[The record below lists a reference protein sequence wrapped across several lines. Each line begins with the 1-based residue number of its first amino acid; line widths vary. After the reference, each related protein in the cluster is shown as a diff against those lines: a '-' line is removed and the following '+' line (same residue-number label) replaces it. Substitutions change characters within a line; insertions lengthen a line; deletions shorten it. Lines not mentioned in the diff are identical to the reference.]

1 MVLFGLVVFS
11 LYALKNDE
19 RVRTSVLSI
28 RALMLTLSG
37 TGLLLSIIGICVLSA
52 TMSGA
57 AILDVDRET
66 LATVIFETDVG
77 TAWLL
82 RMAALSAAFVG
93 ASIFRTRPVTMLSL
107 ACLASGVALASLVWT
122 GHAGATE
129 GLIGALHRIGDI
141 VHMLA
146 AAIWI
151 GGIIA
156 FAILLSNANNLSL
169 TQRALEQFSRVGT
182 VAVILIFV
190 TGLINSQ
197 ILIGIEHIQ
206 KLTTTSYG
214 QLLTIKLA
222 LFAVLLGLAA
232 INRWR
237 LTPSLAYHALSSD
250 PTLALRKLRYSTG
263 LEALTMAGI
272 LVLVAWLGTLQPPEV
287 F

>member
-66 LATVIFETDVG
+66 LATVIFETDIG

-93 ASIFRTRPVTMLSL
+93 ASLFRTRPVTMLSL
-107 ACLASGVALASLVWT
+107 ACLASGVALATLVWT

-250 PTLALRKLRYSTG
+250 STLALSNLRYSTG

-272 LVLVAWLGTLQPPEV
+272 LALVAWLGTLQPPEV